1 MKERVVDIYKL
12 SYGESWKEA
21 LQFTGSL
28 VFISK
33 IKDEYFNIDK
43 FLKGV
48 IND

>member
-12 SYGESWKEA
+12 SYGNDWKEK
-21 LQFTGSL
+21 LQFNGSL

-33 IKDEYFNIDK
+33 VKDEYFSSDK